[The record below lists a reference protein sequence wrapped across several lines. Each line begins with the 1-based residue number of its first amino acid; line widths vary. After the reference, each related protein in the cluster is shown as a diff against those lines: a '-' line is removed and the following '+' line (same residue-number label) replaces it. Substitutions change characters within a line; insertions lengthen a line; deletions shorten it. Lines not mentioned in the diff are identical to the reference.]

1 MHNGGMIDTHPHEDL
16 LPAIA
21 RLDYRLAEAEQEAR
35 ARRMALAEPRA
46 VHCPKLAAGDA
57 VVEVT

>member
-21 RLDYRLAEAEQEAR
+21 RLEYRLAEAEQGAH
-35 ARRMALAEPRA
+35 ARRMALSEPRA
-46 VHCPKLAAGDA
+46 VQCPKLAASD
-57 VVEVT
+57 VVVR